1 MADQNDNWHLSKS
14 VPITFL
20 FGLIVQAVAI
30 VYSFSMTIANVE
42 ANREDLTRLEIRVN
56 TIEDNIQTL
65 AVSMARMDEN
75 IKAIRGAVEKMASR
89 NRE

>member
-1 MADQNDNWHLSKS
+1 MEDQSNHWHMSKS
-14 VPITFL
+14 VPVTFL
-20 FGLIVQAVAI
+20 FGLVVQAVAI
-30 VYSFSMTIANVE
+30 VYVFSMTIANVE
-42 ANREDLTRLEIRVN
+42 ANREDLTRLEIRVG
-56 TIEDNIQTL
+56 TLEENIHTL

>member
-20 FGLIVQAVAI
+20 FGLIVQAIAI
-30 VYSFSMTIANVE
+30 VYVVSMTISNVE
-42 ANREDLTRLEIRVN
+42 KNREDLTRLEIRVS
-56 TIEDNIQTL
+56 TIEDNIHAL

-75 IKAIRGAVEKMASR
+75 IKAIRSAVEMMAER
-89 NRE
+89 